1 MQPLDHDAVKLTYG
15 TRAVPPAELAGVT
28 PLARAPQAGDLIVA
42 EVLATGRHDKIE
54 DRAGLTT
61 TIFPG
66 SRFVGALG
74 NRYATDQ
81 YEGYVPREP
90 VEECDLL
97 SVGGVCGAVASRFDG
112 FPAPTRLRVVG
123 AVCDRQGRPLN
134 SRRFGLPPGDGAS
147 GPGGR
152 GGGEVILVV
161 GSAMNSGKTTTVGTL
176 ARALTAAGRRVAAA
190 KVTGT
195 AAGRDVR
202 YYGDC
207 GARPVLDFTDA
218 GHPSTFLLD
227 PRELLA
233 LAAALIARLR
243 AAGPDY
249 IVVEIADGIFQRE
262 TRLLLESADFRA
274 GVDHAFFAATDSLS
288 AECGA
293 RRLREYGLPLCAVAG
308 TVTRSPLAT
317 REAEEA
323 TGVPCLSI
331 GRMLAG
337 EVLPLLQGARR
348 PGRARPVATLPRTA
362 GLYAFD
368 GAVAALPDR

>member
-1 MQPLDHDAVKLTYG
+1 MQSLNHDAVKQTYG
-15 TRAVPPAELAGVT
+15 ARVVPLSEMVGVA
-28 PLARAPQAGDLIVA
+28 PLAHAPRAGDLIVA
-42 EVLATGRHDKIE
+42 EVLTTGRHDKIE
-54 DRAGLTT
+54 GRSGLTT

-66 SRFVGALG
+66 SRFVGVFG

-112 FPAPTRLRVVG
+112 FAAPTRLRVVG
-123 AVCDRQGRPLN
+123 AVRDRQGRPLN
-134 SRRFGLPPGDGAS
+134 SRRFGLPADDRAGGHDGRREA
-147 GPGGR
+147 G
-152 GGGEVILVV
+152 VILVV

-195 AAGRDVR
+195 AAGKDVR

-207 GARPVLDFTDA
+207 GASPVLDFTDA
-218 GHPSTFLLD
+218 GHPSTYLLD
-227 PRELLA
+227 PQELLA

-243 AAGPDY
+243 ADGPDY

-293 RRLREYGLPLCAVAG
+293 RRLREYGLPLRAVAG

-323 TGVPCLSI
+323 TGVACLSI

-337 EVLPLLQGARR
+337 ELLPLLQGARA
-348 PGRARPVATLPRTA
+348 PGRDRLVATLPRTA